1 MLAVALIV
9 FGMRPSPAH
18 AAAPYPEEAVKAIFL
33 YRFAG
38 YVTWPASTANA
49 PQFTIAVLGAANVAE
64 QLKEFL
70 PAHPIQ
76 GRPARV
82 ATIQG
87 LSQLGDA
94 QMLYIGPGVTGRL
107 SVLIEALKDRP
118 VLIVT
123 DQPGALEEG
132 STVNFLL
139 EEQHVRFE
147 ISTAAAKRSGLS
159 IGSDLLAVAQRVKTA
174 RRIRDQLWGGE
185 TALFALTGWGLSK
198 DVEGAKA
205 AGFNEHMTKP
215 VDIARLAVSLANH
228 SAQVNDPAMLQGYE
242 RVNQWELR
250 CDI

>member
-9 FGMRPSPAH
+9 FGMRPPPAH

-49 PQFTIAVLGAANVAE
+49 PQFTIAVLGAENVAE

-87 LSQLGDA
+87 IGQLGDA
-94 QMLYIGPGVTGRL
+94 QMLYIGPGITGKL
-107 SVLIEALKDRP
+107 SVLIEALKNRP

-174 RRIRDQLWGGE
+174 RRSSDQLWEGG
-185 TALFALTGWGLSK
+185 TALIGWVLS
-198 DVEGAKA
+198 DD
-205 AGFNEHMTKP
+205 P
-215 VDIARLAVSLANH
+215 ARL
-228 SAQVNDPAMLQGYE
+228 
-242 RVNQWELR
+242 
-250 CDI
+250 

>member
-9 FGMRPSPAH
+9 GIPPTPTH

-38 YVTWPASTANA
+38 YVTWPASTATA
-49 PQFTIAVLGAANVAE
+49 QFTIAVLGAENVAE

-70 PAHPIQ
+70 PEHPIQ

-87 LSQLGDA
+87 LGQLGDA
-94 QMLYIGPGVTGRL
+94 QMLYIGPGVTGKL

-159 IGSDLLAVAQRVKTA
+159 IGSDLLAVAQRVKTS
-174 RRIRDQLWGGE
+174 RRIRDQPWGGG
-185 TALFALTGWGLSK
+185 TALFTWTGRGLS
-198 DVEGAKA
+198 D
-205 AGFNEHMTKP
+205 
-215 VDIARLAVSLANH
+215 
-228 SAQVNDPAMLQGYE
+228 DPAML
-242 RVNQWELR
+242 
-250 CDI
+250 

>member
-9 FGMRPSPAH
+9 FGVPATAAH

-38 YVTWPASTANA
+38 YVTWPASTANTA
-49 PQFTIAVLGAANVAE
+49 QFTIAVLGAENVAE

-70 PAHPIQ
+70 PEHPIQ

-87 LSQLGDA
+87 LGQLGDA
-94 QMLYIGPGVTGRL
+94 QMLYIGPGFTGKL
-107 SVLIEALKDRP
+107 SVLIEALKGRP

-139 EEQHVRFE
+139 EDQHVRFE

-174 RRIRDQLWGGE
+174 RRIRDQLGGGE
-185 TALFALTGWGLSK
+185 TALTDGVLS
-198 DVEGAKA
+198 DDA
-205 AGFNEHMTKP
+205 AT
-215 VDIARLAVSLANH
+215 LC
-228 SAQVNDPAMLQGYE
+228 GYE
-242 RVNQWELR
+242 RMNEWELR